1 MRQAVSALGN
11 FLFFN
16 VLIMIGIVKE
26 KGNNIMINTIDTK
39 VNQVEAPN
47 QEQTQNRQYVTMR
60 GNDYER
66 TPDSDTYESSNKN
79 NTGKTIGIAATLLAI
94 GATIY
99 AGCHGKNILEK
110 AGKETGFMENIKT
123 GYKNFFKKAENA
135 VVNAEKNVEK
145 KGEEAAAEAKKNA
158 EEAATKAQKEGE
170 EATAEAKN
178 KIEETT
184 EQQTST
190 TSKGTENV
198 AEKDYYK
205 EYEQELEQKRQKIA
219 ESDKKNEEWLSK
231 QRKNKEKEYDQ
242 VWQKGLK
249 EKEAR
254 ELATFRQTTGKNIP
268 QIKSELQDAKTNL
281 KNFEDKLAKL
291 KNEYAKYNNP
301 NMVDVESIAK
311 RNALN
316 EQIKTLEEKIERTK
330 SFIVKSRNELAG
342 LNSRCSDGIDKLA
355 REVVD
360 GKWQGKETEYN
371 NELNKIVDILGPSDK
386 NKAMSSLRNEISD
399 IAGDIERSE
408 ASAIQ
413 KSKAEIKN
421 LNKEKVF
428 DDIATD

>member
-1 MRQAVSALGN
+1 
-11 FLFFN
+11 
-16 VLIMIGIVKE
+16 
-26 KGNNIMINTIDTK
+26 MINTIDTK

-158 EEAATKAQKEGE
+158 EEAAAKAQ
-170 EATAEAKN
+170 N

-184 EQQTST
+184 EKEVEKKVEET
-190 TSKGTENV
+190 TEKEVEKKVEET

-205 EYEQELEQKRQKIA
+205 EYEQELEQELEQERQIIA
-219 ESDKKNEEWLSK
+219 DSDKKNEEWLSK

-316 EQIKTLEEKIERTK
+316 EQIKALEEKIEHTK
-330 SFIVKSRNELAG
+330 SFIDKSRKNLAD
-342 LNSRCSDGIDKLA
+342 LNSRCADDIEKLA